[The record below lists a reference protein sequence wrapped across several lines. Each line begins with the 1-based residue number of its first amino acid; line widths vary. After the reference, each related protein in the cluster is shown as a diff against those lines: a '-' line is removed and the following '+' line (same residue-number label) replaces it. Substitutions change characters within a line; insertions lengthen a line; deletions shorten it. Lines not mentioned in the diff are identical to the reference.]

1 MKRPSIAFT
10 SSLLSFVYKWI
21 WRSKFLALS
30 LVTVGGVSSAPTFAN
45 PAPNTDQNTPI
56 QWTVSELSQDLS
68 ADRFFD
74 TGSDAIEWDF
84 YDSSEAFSPQPRE
97 ALSASIDTNNAID
110 PNQVFSNQE
119 FTPIEVNWQAEM
131 QVADALVP
139 QATASSP
146 QLNVAASDGMIRVP
160 GWTDGAIA
168 PAPFY
173 DLLPVPEPPPPP
185 SNATP
190 PGETPASAPN
200 PQTAPLPATEVEW
213 VDQLATGQGIPTD
226 TNSTAYTAA
235 APGTPNLVLPAPA
248 PSLTPDMLD
257 VPMERSL
264 IVQWDAP
271 TTTPLPP
278 PPPLPREEVFEA
290 PSATPIP
297 TVPINPAVVPATGV
311 TPTGPIPSPSPTT
324 SQASPL
330 APSQLPASVLTSPTL
345 NFQGVAIYQ
354 ADDFSARARLTGVYP
369 ATPRVLGGITLD
381 LIGGDEDPTDFG
393 DEGVDLNEL
402 YVAVAPE
409 SLPSLRFVAGQVDLT
424 SYFDRNSFA
433 KDGATQFF
441 NDIFQTNPALA
452 AANIDSRPGVVVNW
466 SLSDNLE
473 ARVSGFSSDPDIGDF
488 QLDGFAGEVGLRF
501 GNAILR
507 GTYVSARDTDLEG
520 DFDSERLE
528 AYGVNFEVF
537 IPEIRLG
544 LFGRY
549 GQLISRAEDFE
560 ADTYSLGFSFLDVF
574 MEDDRL
580 GLAYGRNLSDEA
592 RRRRNNDPVPDALEL
607 FYDFRLSPNIRLGF
621 TFQQI
626 DDFSDSIAGVRLL
639 TDFDILSRD

>member
-1 MKRPSIAFT
+1 MKQSTIVFASPP
-10 SSLLSFVYKWI
+10 LSFIYKWI
-21 WRSKFLALS
+21 WRSQFFAIS
-30 LVTVGGVSSAPTFAN
+30 LVTAGGAAAAPVLAN
-45 PAPNTDQNTPI
+45 PDLNADQNTPV
-56 QWTVSELSQDLS
+56 QWIVPELAQDLS
-68 ADRFFD
+68 EDRFSS
-74 TGSDAIEWDF
+74 TNSDAIERNV
-84 YDSSEAFSPQPRE
+84 YDISEVFSSPAQGS
-97 ALSASIDTNNAID
+97 LSASIEANSVID
-110 PNQVFSNQE
+110 SNQE
-119 FTPIEVNWQAEM
+119 SAPIEVNWQAEPH
-131 QVADALVP
+131 VADALVP
-139 QATASSP
+139 QETVDP
-146 QLNVAASDGMIRVP
+146 PRLNVAASDGRIRVP
-160 GWTDGAIA
+160 RWTEGAIA
-168 PAPFY
+168 PAPIH

-190 PGETPASAPN
+190 PGEASASGSN
-200 PQTAPLPATEVEW
+200 PQTARLPATEVEW
-213 VDQLATGQGIPTD
+213 VDQLATGQEVPTGG
-226 TNSTAYTAA
+226 TAYTAA
-235 APGTPNLVLPAPA
+235 APSSPYLVLPAPV
-248 PSLTPDMLD
+248 PSLMPDTLD

-264 IVQWDAP
+264 IVQWDVP

-278 PPPLPREEVFEA
+278 PPPPPREEIFEA
-290 PSATPIP
+290 PSTTPIP
-297 TVPINPAVVPATGV
+297 TVPTSPAVVPETGV
-311 TPTGPIPSPSPTT
+311 TPTGPILSPSPTT

-345 NFQGVAIYQ
+345 NVQGVAIYQ

-369 ATPRVLGGITLD
+369 ATPRVIGGITLD

-452 AANIDSRPGVVVNW
+452 AANISSRPGVVVNW

-574 MEDDRL
+574 MDDDRL

-592 RRRRNNDPVPDALEL
+592 RRRRDNGPVPDALEL

-639 TDFDILSRD
+639 TDFDILPRD